1 MPKQLWK
8 PSTLLY
14 PVPAVLVS
22 SKGKEGPPN
31 VLTVAWTGTVCSEPP
46 MLSISVRPER
56 YSHALITQSGEFV
69 VNLPT
74 KKLIRAVDLCGV
86 KSGKDM
92 DKFAAAGLT
101 PAPSSVVKA
110 PIIEECPVNIE
121 CRVTQAIPLGSHDM
135 FIGEIVTVHVEG
147 ELMDKKG
154 HLDLARANLIAW
166 VHGHYAEIGK
176 MMGYFGFSVRK
187 RGRRKA

>member
-22 SKGKEGPPN
+22 SKGTEGPPN

-56 YSHALITQSGEFV
+56 YSHTLITQSGEFV
-69 VNLPT
+69 VNLPS
-74 KKLIRAVDLCGV
+74 KRLIRAVDLCGV

-101 PAPSSVVKA
+101 PVPASVVEA
-110 PIIEECPVNIE
+110 PIIEECPINIE
-121 CRVTQAIPLGSHDM
+121 CRLRQTISLGSHDM
-135 FIGEIVTVHVEG
+135 FVGEIVAIHVDEN
-147 ELMDKKG
+147 LVDKKG
-154 HLDLARANLIAW
+154 HLDLAKANLIAW

-176 MMGYFGFSVRK
+176 MKGYFGFSVRK
-187 RGRRKA
+187 PRRRA